1 MDRRSARAES
11 DPAALTI
18 AKMANPRFELSR
30 LARSA
35 CVLGAGI
42 GGLFD
47 GIVFHQI
54 LQWHHLISGPRP
66 PQTLRDLEL
75 NTMFDGL
82 FHAAAWVIT
91 LAGIWLVH
99 RALRGDSAHVTGR
112 VLSGGLVAGW
122 GAFNVVEGVVD
133 HYVLGIHH
141 VRPGPDEALYDLA
154 FQVWGAIFVAFG
166 WLVIRRAIR
175 AANAPAG
182 RASAATAARIRKRP
196 GQRP

>member
-1 MDRRSARAES
+1 
-11 DPAALTI
+11 
-18 AKMANPRFELSR
+18 MANPSFELPR

-75 NTMFDGL
+75 NTLFDGL

-99 RALRGDSAHVTGR
+99 RARRRDPAHVGGR
-112 VLSGGLVAGW
+112 VLSGGVVAGW
-122 GAFNVVEGVVD
+122 GAFNLLEGAVD

-154 FQVWGAIFVAFG
+154 FLVWGAIFVAFG
-166 WLVIRRAIR
+166 WLVIRKAQARAEGHAR
-175 AANAPAG
+175 V
-182 RASAATAARIRKRP
+182 TARCRDRI
-196 GQRP
+196 